1 MRAQVPPE
9 VYELF
14 GAAGKKGEAA
24 EKEWD
29 STWASY
35 KDKYPEVRAAPVTS
49 SAAPQQHGMCQVAPA
64 MQGDRPGNPWLLS
77 P

>member
-1 MRAQVPPE
+1 MMPVLALRAQVPPE

-14 GAAGKKGEAA
+14 SAAGKKGAAA

-35 KDKYPEVRAAPVTS
+35 KEKYPEVRRCFSTHPLCHGGLFGS
-49 SAAPQQHGMCQVAPA
+49 SHVQ
-64 MQGDRPGNPWLLS
+64 LS
-77 P
+77 